1 MAIFKH
7 LLLTNNNKYTK
18 NNQASK
24 NVRKYQKLEF
34 LSLLIIFDS

>member
-18 NNQASK
+18 NNQAS
-24 NVRKYQKLEF
+24 NIFSKYQKLDF